1 MQSLRHQRI
10 REVLKRE
17 AGDLLRQ
24 HLTLETYGL
33 VSVHEV
39 FVSGDL
45 KHAKILL
52 GHVGTPDQRNEA
64 SNYLSTHRGEIQKE
78 MSGRVVM
85 KYSPQVKF
93 SFDDSIEKGNN
104 VLSIIDELEH
114 SEDSPS

>member
-10 REVLKRE
+10 RELLKRE
-17 AGDLLRQ
+17 AGDLLRS
-24 HLTLETYGL
+24 HLSLGTYGL

-52 GHVGTPDQRNEA
+52 GHVGSADQKNEA
-64 SNYLSTHRGEIQKE
+64 VNYLSTHRGEIQRE
-78 MSGRVVM
+78 MSSRVVM
-85 KYSPQVKF
+85 KYSPQVRF
-93 SFDDSIEKGNN
+93 TFDDSIEKGNN

-114 SEDSPS
+114 SEESPS